1 MPTRPSQNDPDRVA
15 EWERLRQ
22 QVGRR
27 IVLLRIQRGL
37 TQERLALLSGVS
49 RNVLVNVEHGTRG
62 ILYERLFDI
71 AAALEVSVAE
81 LLEDLS

>member
-1 MPTRPSQNDPDRVA
+1 M
-15 EWERLRQ
+15 
-22 QVGRR
+22 
-27 IVLLRIQRGL
+27 LLRIQRGL